1 MNRAVT
7 DQEAERA
14 RALAR
19 MKRLPLLLLLL
30 MAVMFLATLNHPAAW
45 AGWVHAFAEA
55 GMVGA
60 LADWFAVVAL
70 FKHPLGLPIPH
81 TAIIPRR
88 KDELG
93 DAMARFVSDH
103 FLAPPAVRSKLESIN
118 LAALGVRWLQS
129 DRGQER
135 LLALVDAG
143 IRWVLQALDE
153 QRVRRFLARLTRQQ
167 LASLDLART
176 LGHTIDWLVR
186 GQRHQDML
194 TQLLRY
200 AIVVL
205 NDNRTLLR
213 ERVAEESPWWVPGFV
228 DDRIL
233 RQVLDRVE
241 LRLLEMSLDPEH
253 ELRERFNDWLLQL
266 AEELRTAPEHR
277 RTGERLKRQ
286 LIENEELQD
295 YLYGL
300 WVDIAER
307 LTADLDAPDSRTRR
321 EIAAAVQRVA
331 RELEQDAEMQDWM
344 NRWLVDAMVAVV
356 DQNRLQIAS
365 LISDTVRTW
374 DGHET
379 SHRVELALG
388 RDLQF
393 IRING
398 TLVGGLVGLVIHAI
412 TQFTA

>member
-1 MNRAVT
+1 MT
-7 DQEAERA
+7 DQEAERG

-135 LLALVDAG
+135 LSALVDAG

-253 ELRERFNDWLLQL
+253 ELRERFNEWLLQL

-307 LTADLDAPDSRTRR
+307 LAADLDAPDSRTRR
-321 EIAAAVQRVA
+321 EIAAAVQRIA
-331 RELEQDAEMQDWM
+331 RELEQDPDMQDWI

>member
-1 MNRAVT
+1 
-7 DQEAERA
+7 
-14 RALAR
+14 
-19 MKRLPLLLLLL
+19 
-30 MAVMFLATLNHPAAW
+30 
-45 AGWVHAFAEA
+45 
-55 GMVGA
+55 
-60 LADWFAVVAL
+60 
-70 FKHPLGLPIPH
+70 
-81 TAIIPRR
+81 
-88 KDELG
+88 
-93 DAMARFVSDH
+93 
-103 FLAPPAVRSKLESIN
+103 
-118 LAALGVRWLQS
+118 
-129 DRGQER
+129 
-135 LLALVDAG
+135 
-143 IRWVLQALDE
+143 
-153 QRVRRFLARLTRQQ
+153 
-167 LASLDLART
+167 
-176 LGHTIDWLVR
+176 
-186 GQRHQDML
+186 
-194 TQLLRY
+194 
-200 AIVVL
+200 
-205 NDNRTLLR
+205 NRTLLR

-300 WVDIAER
+300 WVDIAGR
-307 LTADLDAPDSRTRR
+307 LTADLDDPDSRTRR
-321 EIAAAVQRVA
+321 EIAAAVQRIA
-331 RELEQDAEMQDWM
+331 RELEQDPDMQDWI

-374 DGHET
+374 DGQET
-379 SHRVELALG
+379 SRRVELALG

-412 TQFTA
+412 TQFTG

>member
-1 MNRAVT
+1 
-7 DQEAERA
+7 
-14 RALAR
+14 

-30 MAVMFLATLNHPAAW
+30 MAVMFLATLKHPAAW

-135 LLALVDAG
+135 LSALVDAG

-253 ELRERFNDWLLQL
+253 ELRERFNEWLLQL

-300 WVDIAER
+300 WVDIAGR
-307 LTADLDAPDSRTRR
+307 LTADLDDPDSRTRR

-331 RELEQDAEMQDWM
+331 RELEQDPDMQDWI
-344 NRWLVDAMVAVV
+344 NRWLIDAMVAVV

-379 SHRVELALG
+379 SRRVELALG

-412 TQFTA
+412 TQFTG

>member
-7 DQEAERA
+7 DQEAERG

-253 ELRERFNDWLLQL
+253 ELRERFNEWLLQL

-300 WVDIAER
+300 WVDIAGR
-307 LTADLDAPDSRTRR
+307 LTADLDDPDSRTRR
-321 EIAAAVQRVA
+321 EIAAAVQRIA
-331 RELEQDAEMQDWM
+331 RELEQDPDMQDWI

-374 DGHET
+374 DGQET
-379 SHRVELALG
+379 SRRVELALG

-412 TQFTA
+412 TQFTG

>member
-1 MNRAVT
+1 
-7 DQEAERA
+7 
-14 RALAR
+14 

-135 LLALVDAG
+135 LSALVDAG

-186 GQRHQDML
+186 GQRHQDRL

-200 AIVVL
+200 AIEVL
-205 NDNRTLLR
+205 NANRTLLR

-253 ELRERFNDWLLQL
+253 ELRERFNEWLLQL

-307 LTADLDAPDSRTRR
+307 LAADLDAPDSRTRR
-321 EIAAAVQRVA
+321 EIAAAVQRIA
-331 RELEQDAEMQDWM
+331 RELEQDPDMQDWI